1 MINEAFRMLVGRINS
16 SAPPA
21 PRNVVFQPTLVVGE
35 SCVPLIG
42 AATPSKVGA
51 S

>member
-16 SAPPA
+16 SVPPA

-35 SCVPLIG
+35 SCAPTLVTAP
-42 AATPSKVGA
+42 AAARS
-51 S
+51 

>member
-16 SAPPA
+16 AAPPT

-35 SCVPLIG
+35 SCAPML
-42 AATPSKVGA
+42 AAAPAAARS
-51 S
+51 